1 MLAEPF
7 LAFPLRAIRSVIPSY
22 QCVASLQDRRLDEPL
37 VEGIADQPFPWRPHL
52 DDGDSCQLQMAAKIH
67 FIIGMGSEYLGRVA
81 SISCPLAG
89 IPIKV
94 QPAWEIPLDQTD
106 TSETTHVP
114 VLLCAACKKM
124 LDLDNDSNV
133 VVLRNTGYVEA
144 KAITHYGIC
153 IELTLKEKLKPR
165 SVASANRGLRKFNPA
180 PVAA

>member
-7 LAFPLRAIRSVIPSY
+7 LAFPLRAIRSVIPCC
-22 QCVASLQDRRLDEPL
+22 QCVAFLQDRRLDEGAVPL
-37 VEGIADQPFPWRPHL
+37 VEGIADQPFPWRLHL

-89 IPIKV
+89 IPIKG

-114 VLLCAACKKM
+114 VLLCAACKK
-124 LDLDNDSNV
+124 
-133 VVLRNTGYVEA
+133 
-144 KAITHYGIC
+144 C
-153 IELTLKEKLKPR
+153 
-165 SVASANRGLRKFNPA
+165 
-180 PVAA
+180 